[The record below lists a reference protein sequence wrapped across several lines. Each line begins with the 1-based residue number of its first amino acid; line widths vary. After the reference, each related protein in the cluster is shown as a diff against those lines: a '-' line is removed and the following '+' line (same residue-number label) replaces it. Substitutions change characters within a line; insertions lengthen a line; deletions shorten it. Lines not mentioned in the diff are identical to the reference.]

1 MSDEATV
8 VDEPGTEPV
17 SPAVPEDE
25 STPVEES
32 APTPEE
38 SPAEDVDGG
47 KPDAEK
53 SVQGHSE
60 AFNKLLAKYGGDY
73 EKLASAYFEQANSSS
88 QLHQE
93 IREIKEMVA
102 AGRKLTQEEEAKTV
116 NEDPYVKEIN
126 EDLTTTSEEAQ
137 TILQTQKGMAGQYQK
152 LERKIATLEGEFK
165 RADESDRTEVAREL
179 AEARREM
186 SDLSRDYKDTQRD
199 LTRLNSEWKR
209 LQRGLRDAESQAKA
223 RVERERQEAVRLTQE
238 AAETRTEYNAALR
251 DEVIKYGIDPSSKT
265 YNVLNETIKSRL
277 YLHMQNLRT
286 QGVREGIDMPKAV
299 SAMMEEYAEA
309 MGLKKSSLKT
319 QAQSKLQT
327 LAPGSK
333 TPLEGSTTP
342 SSKDKS
348 MSAAQWRD
356 RARRLMP

>member
-1 MSDEATV
+1 MSDEAAA
-8 VDEPGTEPV
+8 VDEPGAEPV
-17 SPAVPEDE
+17 SPAAPEDE

-32 APTPEE
+32 APTQEE
-38 SPAEDVDGG
+38 SPAEDADAG

-53 SVQGHSE
+53 PVQGHSE

-102 AGRKLTQEEEAKTV
+102 AGRKLTQEEEAKTIA
-116 NEDPYVKEIN
+116 EDPYVKELN
-126 EDLTTTSEEAQ
+126 EDLTATSEEAQ
-137 TILQTQKGMAGQYQK
+137 TILAAQKGMASKYQA
-152 LERKIATLEGEFK
+152 LERKIASLEGEFK
-165 RADESDRTEVAREL
+165 RADESDRTEVARDL

-199 LTRLNSEWKR
+199 LARTNTEWKR
-209 LQRGLRDAESQAKA
+209 LQRGLREAEGQAKA
-223 RVERERQEAVRLTQE
+223 RVERERQEAVQLSQE
-238 AAETRTEYNAALR
+238 AAETRNEYNAALR
-251 DEVIKYGIDPSSKT
+251 DAVGQYGIDTSSKT
-265 YNVLNETIKSRL
+265 YTVLNETIKSRL
-277 YLHMQNLRT
+277 YIHMQNLRA
-286 QGVREGIDMPKAV
+286 QGVREGIDLPKAV

-309 MGLKKSSLKT
+309 MGLKKSTLKT
-319 QAQSKLQT
+319 KALDKLQT

-342 SSKDKS
+342 SKDKS
-348 MSAAQWRD
+348 MSASQWRD